1 MSIPESYGTSNKI
14 VQSPTTSLSISD
26 QKPHSLHTIGN
37 IFWMHLKW
45 WKFAFLR
52 MWDNYCWTPS
62 ASGGGWC
69 LLVAFLG
76 SPCDL
81 ISSHPKSQQQTLFGH
96 TFTFLAFLGATP
108 SLKTNKVAW
117 LVPFGDIY
125 LLQLLWH
132 SCASCSCF
140 DAWTLSYLDVYQ
152 VILLSLQIFLLSF
165 NFENLCYD
173 KQCGDLQKKFE

>member
-1 MSIPESYGTSNKI
+1 MLSMTTCHTLNHDWLRKKDLTPKLWNNAWRRLMPSCCYSWLSLWSNKRLDPKLKTM
-14 VQSPTTSLSISD
+14 SSD
-26 QKPHSLHTIGN
+26 DCFRASASGCL
-37 IFWMHLKW
+37 LV
-45 WKFAFLR
+45 AFLDSPCDQTKK
-52 MWDNYCWTPS
+52 WIKTQNTYCWTPS

-117 LVPFGDIY
+117 LVPSGDIY
-125 LLQLLWH
+125 LQQLLWH
-132 SCASCSCF
+132 SCASC
-140 DAWTLSYLDVYQ
+140 
-152 VILLSLQIFLLSF
+152 
-165 NFENLCYD
+165 
-173 KQCGDLQKKFE
+173 